1 MDIKLGVIDQRVCS
15 VQEAQRLNFL
25 HLQELAQR
33 HHDEDRAYFEAQQTS
48 LDFQFEL
55 LKKVDKKIDGLSDAL
70 TKGLMQCEATFER
83 ISAKISSEIVAS
95 SASARSDLER
105 ELAHFHEE
113 LKKHQAHHDVDS
125 LDLKQL
131 IEESLVTVGADI
143 KVQLEASMAQVL
155 ATAHD
160 SAAAAAGGDPSKD
173 DKLDALIAM
182 VESTRQQIGDV
193 KEGLGDLRALSTEQY
208 LAGERYIMPA
218 SLSLARSL
226 THPAL
231 SLARSL
237 PLGTSCRRPSSSCPC
252 ARKAPTRSPRHPRR
266 RAARRRPRA
275 GCTGCSS
282 GASRWWRRCAAA
294 CSACAG
300 TSCWCS
306 SSARSPC
313 SPCPRSR
320 AGR

>member
-95 SASARSDLER
+95 SASASSDLER

-125 LDLKQL
+125 LDLKTL

-160 SAAAAAGGDPSKD
+160 GAAAAAAAGDPSKD

-226 THPAL
+226 TRPPL

-252 ARKAPTRSPRHPRR
+252 ARKAPTRSPRHLRK
-266 RAARRRPRA
+266 AAR
-275 GCTGCSS
+275 
-282 GASRWWRRCAAA
+282 
-294 CSACAG
+294 
-300 TSCWCS
+300 
-306 SSARSPC
+306 
-313 SPCPRSR
+313 
-320 AGR
+320 

>member
-1 MDIKLGVIDQRVCS
+1 

-70 TKGLMQCEATFER
+70 TKGLMQCEATFVR

-95 SASARSDLER
+95 SASAQSDLER
-105 ELAHFHEE
+105 ELAQFHEE

-143 KVQLEASMAQVL
+143 KVQLEASMAQVMQR
-155 ATAHD
+155 D
-160 SAAAAAGGDPSKD
+160 SASDPQQD
-173 DKLDALIAM
+173 DKLNALIAM

-226 THPAL
+226 THPL
-231 SLARSL
+231 SPWLA
-237 PLGTSCRRPSSSCPC
+237 PSP
-252 ARKAPTRSPRHPRR
+252 
-266 RAARRRPRA
+266 
-275 GCTGCSS
+275 
-282 GASRWWRRCAAA
+282 
-294 CSACAG
+294 
-300 TSCWCS
+300 
-306 SSARSPC
+306 
-313 SPCPRSR
+313 
-320 AGR
+320 